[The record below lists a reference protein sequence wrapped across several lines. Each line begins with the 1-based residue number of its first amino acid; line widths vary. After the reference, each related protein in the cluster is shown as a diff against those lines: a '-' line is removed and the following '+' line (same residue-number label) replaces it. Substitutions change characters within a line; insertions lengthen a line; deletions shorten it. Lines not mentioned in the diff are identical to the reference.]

1 MREDDIFVVSF
12 PKCGTTLTMEL
23 CWLVSQKSAK
33 KMLTGK
39 MLTRKMLTG
48 KVLARKVPTKDIP
61 R

>member
-23 CWLVSQKSAK
+23 CWLVSK
-33 KMLTGK
+33 KV
-39 MLTRKMLTG
+39 LTRKVVTG
-48 KVLARKVPTKDIP
+48 KVLAKKVPTKDFP

>member
-23 CWLVSQKSAK
+23 CWLV
-33 KMLTGK
+33 
-39 MLTRKMLTG
+39 RPN
-48 KVLARKVPTKDIP
+48 KVTQTCVFIIWACVYLVSPTDIF